1 MVNRIKQ
8 LKYRKPEKECERKT
22 FCESSLFQK
31 NQSNE
36 QSTWRNALSL
46 KNKKVQGTFGETFT
60 KPCLRC
66 LLICFAR
73 EMKDFYQSSLE
84 NEVDFR
90 DIMNVSQNILA
101 KS

>member
-36 QSTWRNALSL
+36 QST
-46 KNKKVQGTFGETFT
+46 
-60 KPCLRC
+60 
-66 LLICFAR
+66 
-73 EMKDFYQSSLE
+73 
-84 NEVDFR
+84 
-90 DIMNVSQNILA
+90 
-101 KS
+101 